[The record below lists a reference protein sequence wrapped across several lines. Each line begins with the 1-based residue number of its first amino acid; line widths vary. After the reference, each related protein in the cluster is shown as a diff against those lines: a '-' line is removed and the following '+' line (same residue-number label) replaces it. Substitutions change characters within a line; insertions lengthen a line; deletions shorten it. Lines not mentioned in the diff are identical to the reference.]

1 MVHLGVLPEEWRLA
15 ADTVVHPHFIVVQV
29 YPAKGLGRNGG
40 ASVRG
45 YPEMERETVQ
55 QNQFR
60 GLSSFSNRIQIV
72 SILARVGHP

>member
-29 YPAKGLGRNGG
+29 YPAKGLGG

-45 YPEMERETVQ
+45 YTEMERETVQ
-55 QNQFR
+55 RNQFR